1 MTYFS
6 ISRTDLSLNNQTK
19 RIKLKNTVLLVLFSD
34 TLCLQTVCLMQTHQN
49 NSLKHEEMSTE
60 VLQSHGPGHL
70 EPSPAQK

>member
-6 ISRTDLSLNNQTK
+6 ISRTDLSLNNQTTC
-19 RIKLKNTVLLVLFSD
+19 IKLKNTVLLVLFSD
-34 TLCLQTVCLMQTHQN
+34 TLCLQTVCLMQTHKN